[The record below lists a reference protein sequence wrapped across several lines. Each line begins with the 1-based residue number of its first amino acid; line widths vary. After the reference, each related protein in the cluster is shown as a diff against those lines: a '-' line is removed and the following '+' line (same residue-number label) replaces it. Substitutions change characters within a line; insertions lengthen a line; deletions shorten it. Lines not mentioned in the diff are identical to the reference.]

1 MGDPF
6 ARTSPEKER
15 SQKELDAQRFDE
27 LRASLSR
34 LVANEDFRSWFQ
46 YVNWNLYGEAVPTT
60 EIDASTQGKRAVMGF
75 LKRSLS
81 IADGGPEFLGELT
94 RKHFT
99 AVAQAKA
106 RSRLGKE
113 TGENS

>member
-1 MGDPF
+1 MSDPF

-15 SQKELDAQRFDE
+15 GQKELEAQRFDE

-46 YVNWNLYGEAVPTT
+46 YVNWNLYGEAVPAT
-60 EIDASTQGKRAVMGF
+60 EIDAFTQGKRAVMGF

>member
-6 ARTSPEKER
+6 ARISPEKER

-27 LRASLSR
+27 LRASLTR
-34 LVANEDFRSWFQ
+34 LVKSEDFRSWFQ
-46 YVNWNLYGEAVPTT
+46 YVNWNLYGDSAPTT
-60 EIDASTQGKRAVMGF
+60 EMDAFTQGKRAVMGF
-75 LKRSLS
+75 LKRSIA

-106 RSRLGKE
+106 RARLGNE
-113 TGENS
+113 TGENA

>member
-1 MGDPF
+1 MSDPF
-6 ARTSPEKER
+6 ARSTPEKER
-15 SQKELDAQRFDE
+15 EQKELEAQRFDE
-27 LRASLSR
+27 LRASLTR

-46 YVNWNLYGEAVPTT
+46 YVNWNLYGDSTPTT
-60 EIDASTQGKRAVMGF
+60 ALDEFPQGKRAVVGF
-75 LKRSLS
+75 LKRSIS

-113 TGENS
+113 TGENA